1 MSKVRDVMTKTV
13 VTAGEDSTFRELV
26 GTMHEWRV
34 SALPVVDPTGSI
46 VGVVSEADL
55 LLKEDPQVLTPHFI
69 ERRARRL
76 DRGKALAVIARDLMT
91 TPAVTVEPDA
101 PLAVAAHVMHE
112 RGVKRL
118 FVTDPEGTV
127 LGVVSRVDLLRAFLR
142 GDAEISADVDQV
154 LLRELRLPPD
164 AIHAE
169 VNEGIVVLDGCVERR
184 TLAPDAVTH
193 VRTVEGVID
202 VVDRLTWD
210 YDDTVAA
217 GYGAGWVGF

>member
-34 SALPVVDPTGSI
+34 SALPVVDGAGAI

-76 DRGKALAVIARDLMT
+76 DRGKALAVVARDLMT
-91 TPAVTVEPDA
+91 APAVTVEPDA
-101 PLAVAAHVMHE
+101 PLAVAAHMMHE

-118 FVTDPEGTV
+118 FVTDPDGSV
-127 LGVVSRVDLLRAFLR
+127 LGVVSRVDVLRAFLR
-142 GDAEISADVDQV
+142 GDPEIGADVDHI
-154 LLRELRLPPD
+154 LSSELRLPPD
-164 AIHAE
+164 AVHAE

-184 TLAPDAVTH
+184 TLAPDAVAH

-202 VVDRLTWD
+202 VVDHLTWD
-210 YDDTVAA
+210 YDDTVTA

>member
-34 SALPVVDPTGSI
+34 SALPVVDRTGAI

-76 DRGKALAVIARDLMT
+76 ERGKALAVVARDLMT
-91 TPAVTVEPDA
+91 APAVTVEPDT
-101 PLAVAAHVMHE
+101 PLGVAAHVMHE

-118 FVTDPEGTV
+118 FVTDVDGGV

-142 GDAEISADVDQV
+142 GDAEIIEDVDRM
-154 LLRELRLPPD
+154 LLGELRLPPD
-164 AIHAE
+164 AVHAE
-169 VNEGIVVLDGCVERR
+169 VSEGIVVLDGCVERR
-184 TLAPDAVTH
+184 TLAPDAVAH
-193 VRTVEGVID
+193 VRSVEGVID